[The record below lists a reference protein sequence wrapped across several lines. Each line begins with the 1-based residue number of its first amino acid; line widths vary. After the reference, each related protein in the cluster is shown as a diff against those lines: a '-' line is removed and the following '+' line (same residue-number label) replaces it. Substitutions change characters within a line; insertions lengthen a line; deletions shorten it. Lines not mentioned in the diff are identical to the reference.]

1 MAEKVT
7 FEQDMKNLEE
17 IVKKLEQGD
26 IPLEE
31 AVEKFKQGIDLSK
44 KLQNTLLQAEET
56 LTKVIDDNGD
66 EQLFERENE
75 DQ

>member
-31 AVEKFKQGIDLSK
+31 AVEKFKQAIHLGK

-75 DQ
+75 N

>member
-7 FEQDMKNLEE
+7 FEQDLKNLEE
-17 IVKKLEQGD
+17 IVKRLEQGD

-31 AVEKFKQGIDLSK
+31 AIEKFKQGMDLSK

-66 EQLFERENE
+66 EQLFEKENE
-75 DQ
+75 D

>member
-44 KLQNTLLQAEET
+44 KLQNTLIQAEET

-66 EQLFERENE
+66 EHLFERENE
-75 DQ
+75 D

>member
-44 KLQNTLLQAEET
+44 KLQNTLLQVEET

-75 DQ
+75 D

>member
-7 FEQDMKNLEE
+7 FEQDIKNLEE
-17 IVKKLEQGD
+17 IVKRLEQGD

-31 AVEKFKQGIDLSK
+31 AIEKFKQGMDLSK

-66 EQLFERENE
+66 EQLFEKENE
-75 DQ
+75 D

>member
-1 MAEKVT
+1 
-7 FEQDMKNLEE
+7 MKNLEE

-75 DQ
+75 D

>member
-56 LTKVIDDNGD
+56 LTKVIDDN
-66 EQLFERENE
+66 
-75 DQ
+75 

>member
-31 AVEKFKQGIDLSK
+31 AIEKFKQGIDLSK

-66 EQLFERENE
+66 EQLFEKENE
-75 DQ
+75 D

>member
-75 DQ
+75 N

>member
-17 IVKKLEQGD
+17 IVKRLEQGD

-31 AVEKFKQGIDLSK
+31 AIEKFKQGMDLSK

-56 LTKVIDDNGD
+56 LTKVINDNGD
-66 EQLFERENE
+66 EQLFEKENE
-75 DQ
+75 D

>member
-31 AVEKFKQGIDLSK
+31 AVEKLNKG
-44 KLQNTLLQAEET
+44 
-56 LTKVIDDNGD
+56 
-66 EQLFERENE
+66 
-75 DQ
+75 

>member
-31 AVEKFKQGIDLSK
+31 AVEKFKQGIDLSN
-44 KLQNTLLQAEET
+44 KLPNTLLQAEGT

-75 DQ
+75 D

>member
-31 AVEKFKQGIDLSK
+31 EVEKFKQGIDLSK

-75 DQ
+75 D

>member
-17 IVKKLEQGD
+17 IVKILEQGD

-31 AVEKFKQGIDLSK
+31 AIEKFKQGMDLSK

-66 EQLFERENE
+66 EQLFEKENE
-75 DQ
+75 D

>member
-17 IVKKLEQGD
+17 IVKRLEQGD

-31 AVEKFKQGIDLSK
+31 AIEKFKQGMDLSK

-66 EQLFERENE
+66 EQLYEKENY
-75 DQ
+75 DY

>member
-31 AVEKFKQGIDLSK
+31 AIEKFKQGMDLSK

-75 DQ
+75 D

>member
-7 FEQDMKNLEE
+7 LEQDMKNLEE
-17 IVKKLEQGD
+17 IVKRLEQGD

-31 AVEKFKQGIDLSK
+31 AIEKFKQGMDLSK

-66 EQLFERENE
+66 EQLFEKENE
-75 DQ
+75 D

>member
-56 LTKVIDDNGD
+56 LTKV
-66 EQLFERENE
+66 
-75 DQ
+75 

>member
-17 IVKKLEQGD
+17 IVKRLEQGD

-31 AVEKFKQGIDLSK
+31 AIEKFKQGMDLSK
-44 KLQNTLLQAEET
+44 RLQNTLLQAEET

-66 EQLFERENE
+66 EQLFEKENE
-75 DQ
+75 D

>member
-31 AVEKFKQGIDLSK
+31 AVEKFKLGIDLSK

-75 DQ
+75 D

>member
-7 FEQDMKNLEE
+7 IAQDMKNHEE

-75 DQ
+75 D

>member
-7 FEQDMKNLEE
+7 FEQDKKNLEE

-75 DQ
+75 D

>member
-7 FEQDMKNLEE
+7 FEQDMKNIEE

-75 DQ
+75 D

>member
-17 IVKKLEQGD
+17 IVKRLEQGD

-31 AVEKFKQGIDLSK
+31 AIEKFKQGMDLSK

-66 EQLFERENE
+66 EQLFEEENE
-75 DQ
+75 D

>member
-17 IVKKLEQGD
+17 IVKRLEQGD

-31 AVEKFKQGIDLSK
+31 AIEKFKQGMDLSK
-44 KLQNTLLQAEET
+44 KLQNTLLQAEQK

-66 EQLFERENE
+66 EQLFEKENE
-75 DQ
+75 D

>member
-17 IVKKLEQGD
+17 IVKRLEQGD

-31 AVEKFKQGIDLSK
+31 AIEKFKQGMDLSK

-66 EQLFERENE
+66 EQLFEKENE
-75 DQ
+75 A

>member
-17 IVKKLEQGD
+17 IVKRLEQGD

-31 AVEKFKQGIDLSK
+31 AIEKFKQGMDLSK

-56 LTKVIDDNGD
+56 LTKLIDDNGD
-66 EQLFERENE
+66 EQLFEKENE
-75 DQ
+75 D

>member
-1 MAEKVT
+1 MVEKVT

-17 IVKKLEQGD
+17 IVKRLEQGD

-31 AVEKFKQGIDLSK
+31 AIEKFKQGMDLSK

-66 EQLFERENE
+66 EQLFEKENE
-75 DQ
+75 D

>member
-17 IVKKLEQGD
+17 IVKRLEQGD

-31 AVEKFKQGIDLSK
+31 AIEKFKQGMGLSK

-66 EQLFERENE
+66 EQLFEKENE
-75 DQ
+75 D

>member
-1 MAEKVT
+1 MAEKVN

-17 IVKKLEQGD
+17 IVKRLEQGD

-31 AVEKFKQGIDLSK
+31 AIEKFKQGMDLSK

-66 EQLFERENE
+66 EQLFEKENE
-75 DQ
+75 D

>member
-66 EQLFERENE
+66 ERLFERENE
-75 DQ
+75 D

>member
-17 IVKKLEQGD
+17 IVKRLEQGD

-31 AVEKFKQGIDLSK
+31 AIEKFKQGMDLSK

-66 EQLFERENE
+66 EQLFEKETE
-75 DQ
+75 D

>member
-17 IVKKLEQGD
+17 IVKRLEQGD

-31 AVEKFKQGIDLSK
+31 AIEKFKQGMDLSK

-66 EQLFERENE
+66 EQLFENENE
-75 DQ
+75 D

>member
-7 FEQDMKNLEE
+7 FEQDMKTLEE

-75 DQ
+75 D

>member
-1 MAEKVT
+1 MAQKVT

-17 IVKKLEQGD
+17 IVKRLEQGD

-31 AVEKFKQGIDLSK
+31 AIEKFKQGMDLSK

-66 EQLFERENE
+66 EQLFEKENE
-75 DQ
+75 D

>member
-66 EQLFERENE
+66 EQLFERETE
-75 DQ
+75 E

>member
-17 IVKKLEQGD
+17 IVKRLEQGD

-31 AVEKFKQGIDLSK
+31 AIEKFKQGMDLSK

-66 EQLFERENE
+66 KQLFEKENE
-75 DQ
+75 D

>member
-7 FEQDMKNLEE
+7 FEQDMKTLEE
-17 IVKKLEQGD
+17 IVIKLEQGD

-75 DQ
+75 D

>member
-17 IVKKLEQGD
+17 IVKRLEQGD

-31 AVEKFKQGIDLSK
+31 AVEKFKQGMDLSK

-75 DQ
+75 D

>member
-7 FEQDMKNLEE
+7 FE
-17 IVKKLEQGD
+17 IVKRLEQGD

-31 AVEKFKQGIDLSK
+31 AIEKFKQGMDLSK

-66 EQLFERENE
+66 EQLFEKENE
-75 DQ
+75 D